1 LKLFFGGLA
10 VKLAR
15 KGYYDQFLGEIELPK
30 VVGISVRYDNKHIED
45 ISGVTEK
52 ELMGSGCLDQ
62 VAGKTV
68 ALAVGSRGIR
78 NLPVMVSTV
87 IRVLKECGA
96 KVFIVPAM
104 GSHGGADADGQIRL
118 LEYLGISQQTMG
130 VEIRSSMEPVVI
142 GYTDENVPVYYDAN
156 AAAADYTISIARV
169 KPHTTFRGNY
179 ESGMV
184 KMNVI
189 GLGKQKGADYCHI
202 KGMANMG
209 DNLLKIGRVSLEKSN
224 LLLSLAVV
232 ENAYDQTYLIKAVPK
247 QRILEEEPKLL
258 ELAKSLMPRI
268 PFRDLDLLIV
278 DEIGKNITGT
288 GMDPNIIQRFSSEH
302 MVADPF
308 IKRLVVLDMTDE
320 TDGNAAGAGFADI
333 STRKLFDKLE
343 MEKTYP
349 NSLTARTT
357 IPSKLPII
365 MDNDETAIKAG
376 IKTAPDVDY
385 DNIRLLRIRNTLCM
399 SRMEISEALVEEAR
413 ALPNVEIVTDS
424 RYYIFDENGDLPK
437 QGFLYD

>member
-1 LKLFFGGLA
+1 M
-10 VKLAR
+10 KLAR
-15 KGYYDQFLGEIELPK
+15 KGYYDQFLTGIELPK
-30 VVGISVRYDNKHIED
+30 MVGIRVRYENKHIVD
-45 ISGVTEK
+45 IADTTQR
-52 ELMGSGCLDQ
+52 ELLDSGCLDQ
-62 VAGKTV
+62 VAGKTI

-78 NLPVMVSTV
+78 NLSIIASTV

-104 GSHGGADADGQIRL
+104 GSHGGADADGQVRL

-130 VEIRSSMEPVVI
+130 VEIRSRMEPVII
-142 GYTDENVPVYYDAN
+142 GYTDDNIPVYYDAN
-156 AAAADYTISIARV
+156 AIEADYTISIARV
-169 KPHTTFRGNY
+169 KPHTTFRGVY

-202 KGMANMG
+202 KGMRNMAE
-209 DNLLKIGRVSLEKSN
+209 NLLKIGRVSLERSN
-224 LLLSLAVV
+224 LLFSLAVV

-247 QRILEEEPKLL
+247 ESILVEEPKLL
-258 ELAKSLMPRI
+258 ELAKSLMPTI
-268 PFRDLDLLIV
+268 PFRDLDLLVV
-278 DEIGKNITGT
+278 DEIGKDITGT

-302 MVADPF
+302 MAADPF
-308 IKRLVVLDMTDE
+308 IKRLVVFDMTVE

-333 STRKLFDKLE
+333 STKKLFDKLE

-365 MDNDETAIKAG
+365 MDNDETAMKAG
-376 IKTAPDVDY
+376 VKTAPDVDY
-385 DNIRLLRIRNTLCM
+385 DNMRILRIRNTLSM
-399 SRMEISEALVEEAR
+399 SKMEISEALVGEAQ
-413 ALPNVEIVTDS
+413 ALSNVDIVTEPFF
-424 RYYIFDENGDLPK
+424 YVFDQNGDLKK